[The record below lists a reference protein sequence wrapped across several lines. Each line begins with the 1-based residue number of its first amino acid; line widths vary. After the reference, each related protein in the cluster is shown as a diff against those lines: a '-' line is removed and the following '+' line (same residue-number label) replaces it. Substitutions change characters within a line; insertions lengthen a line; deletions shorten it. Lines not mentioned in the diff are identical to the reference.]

1 MHRSGRQ
8 GIRTSNWKDKIIK
21 RLIIINQLGFMRD
34 GKMNMLPIPRATFYR
49 NIMKQIAFIFLTI
62 IFFTNTAFAQNPT
75 LKQTGKQTPFILGV
89 VDKIQP
95 VALALQI
102 TCTSMKRCMKCAL
115 CHLMVLKN
123 C

>member
-1 MHRSGRQ
+1 MHRSGQQ

-21 RLIIINQLGFMRD
+21 RLIINNQLGFMRD
-34 GKMNMLPIPRATFYR
+34 GKMNMLPIPQATFYR

-62 IFFTNTAFAQNPT
+62 IFFTNTAFAQNHT